1 VGYCRRRSLSP
12 ALRTIQELLFEGMKK
27 PVLFLS
33 LLLFCFVWSAQS
45 IDDAFRKYWYQQ
57 KAELTRYAL
66 KQARYG
72 EIHQGEAVL
81 IFVTEP
87 FLTDKQVKY
96 EQGDKSKSLS
106 VLKLN
111 FTRKFYT
118 GIYPYSLMTSIFTPV
133 DFQKQ
138 HTLKIT
144 SSSQEWCG
152 NTFSQM
158 NWRDAGYDVSVRS
171 YFQDEGD
178 QNFKIPQAWL
188 EDELWTRI
196 RLAPESLPVGNF
208 EIVPGLQFVRM
219 WHKEAKPVKASAKL
233 TEDGN
238 LRVYSLEYPSIKRQL
253 IIRFNKNFP
262 YEVESWEETQPGG
275 FGDSAPLTTKAVKT
289 NRILLDYW
297 NRHGVEDAHY
307 RKELGLTEH

>member
-1 VGYCRRRSLSP
+1 
-12 ALRTIQELLFEGMKK
+12 MKK
-27 PVLFLS
+27 SIFVLS
-33 LLLFCFVWSAQS
+33 LLLFCVVWSAQS
-45 IDDAFRKYWYQQ
+45 VDDAFRQYWFQQ

-96 EQGDKSKSLS
+96 EHGDKSKSLS

-133 DFQKQ
+133 DSQKEQ

-152 NTFSQM
+152 TTFSQL
-158 NWRDAGYDVSVRS
+158 NWRNGGYDVEVRS
-171 YFQDEGD
+171 YFQDESD
-178 QNFKIPQAWL
+178 QNFKISQGWL

-196 RLAPESLPVGNF
+196 RLSPETLPVGNV

-219 WHKEAKPVKASAKL
+219 WHKDAKPVKASAKL

-238 LRVYSLEYPSIKRQL
+238 LRVYSVDYPSIKRQL

-262 YEVESWEETQPGG
+262 YEIESWDETQPGG

-297 NRHGVEDAHY
+297 NRHGNEDAHY